1 MSSIPRTTKDQF
13 QPSLGCFPVDTVSGH
28 RRAGIFV
35 NPSVQIRSKEVR
47 AMIVVDVFYNLEIPE
62 IGFICPFC
70 QTLQC
75 RIGGRMIDT
84 QMYPNPKDVV
94 AEHLKGK
101 DRCMKFNPDL
111 DSAEELQASAVNVT
125 L

>member
-1 MSSIPRTTKDQF
+1 
-13 QPSLGCFPVDTVSGH
+13 
-28 RRAGIFV
+28 
-35 NPSVQIRSKEVR
+35 
-47 AMIVVDVFYNLEIPE
+47 MIVVDVFYNLEIPE

-70 QTLQC
+70 KTLQC

-101 DRCMKFNPDL
+101 GRCVKFNPDL
-111 DSAEELQASAVNVT
+111 DSAEELQVSAVNVT